1 VHLAGFR
8 GRAIRAPRISADD
21 SREPAAA
28 GRARAP
34 HPNRARMY
42 LGFLLPDDW
51 RFYGNPAGAWIVALS
66 ILAATVAVMLVGRR
80 VLVGRLG
87 KWAARTATDL
97 DDLVVDLVRRTRL
110 YFIVMVGVI
119 AGSLALALPAATRQG
134 LRTAMVV
141 ALCLQAIVW
150 GNGVIQFWVDRYTVR
165 RVNVDGA
172 TATTVNALGY
182 LARFVFWIVILLL
195 ALDNFGV
202 DVTTLVTGLGI
213 TGIAVALAVQN
224 ILGDLLGALSI
235 VVDKPFVV
243 GDAITV
249 DQFTGTVEHIGL
261 KTTRV
266 RSLSGE
272 QIVFSNADLLKAR
285 IRNHKRLV
293 ERRVLFVNGVSYE
306 TPREKLE
313 RIPAMLRDIVLA
325 QQPVR
330 FDRSHLRSF
339 GESAIEFETVYYVLT
354 DDYNRYMDIQ
364 QAVNL
369 EILRRFEQEE
379 IQFAF
384 PTRTIIYK
392 VDAPPSLAHL
402 AQAALAD
409 ER

>member
-1 VHLAGFR
+1 
-8 GRAIRAPRISADD
+8 
-21 SREPAAA
+21 
-28 GRARAP
+28 
-34 HPNRARMY
+34 MY

-66 ILAATVAVMLVGRR
+66 ILAATVAVLLVGRR

-110 YFIVMVGVI
+110 YFIVLVGVI

-182 LARFVFWIVILLL
+182 LARFIFWIVILLL

-293 ERRVLFVNGVSYE
+293 ERRVLFVSGVSYE

-313 RIPAMLRDIVLA
+313 RIPAMMRDIVLA

-364 QAVNL
+364 QAVNM
-369 EILRRFEQEE
+369 EILRRFEQQE